1 MEGCRTAG
9 VVVPMFSIR
18 SHDHLGVG
26 EFLNPKRLVDRAVD
40 SGFHLVQLLP
50 INDIPIND
58 TSVHGMWWI
67 RIHTQVSL
75 IFKYKRFPAR
85 NDFFS

>member
-18 SHDHLGVG
+18 SDDHLGVG
-26 EFLNPKRLVDRAVD
+26 EFLNLKRLVDRAVD

-58 TSVHGMWWI
+58 TLVHGMW
-67 RIHTQVSL
+67 
-75 IFKYKRFPAR
+75 
-85 NDFFS
+85 